1 MKILFLHYSF
11 KEAGVTRTILNN
23 VMGLRA
29 HSNDLKF
36 IFAGDSFTSSIPQDI
51 ERRYINWGTPDVL
64 SQIQKVTKD
73 ADIVII
79 ENPTVGEFPKITL
92 TFKEYVEKNPDKKI
106 IYRIHDLIDD
116 RPHFF
121 KDFKKIAGNFEEI
134 YPRSNNVSFLTL
146 TSFDKRRLI
155 QKGLKNVEVLPNSIV
170 VSDLHNTEDKSLSLR
185 KTFERE
191 GIINPGEKILAYP
204 VRVLRRKN
212 IEEAILLTKI
222 LNEIEGT
229 YRLVVTIPLDED
241 YRIEIENLANDYDVP
256 CSIGKA
262 SKYIGFDKKEKY
274 TIAEFYSISDLVIST
289 SVVEGF
295 GFAFIEPW
303 IAGTPVIG
311 RKISYITDDFEKNGI
326 NLNHLYDNDFL
337 ETDKDTTKRMRDVR
351 LILSNAE
358 KLNQL
363 SKQLDISDRIKKA
376 LACINQN
383 KEAIDK
389 HYNHIHISKQLLSY
403 IEN

>member
-29 HSNDLKF
+29 HSNNLKF
-36 IFAGDSFTSSIPQDI
+36 IFAGDSFSSSIPQDI
-51 ERRYINWGTPDVL
+51 EKRYINWNMPDVL

-92 TFKEYVEKNPDKKI
+92 TFKEYAEKNPDKKI

-121 KDFKKIAGNFEEI
+121 KDFKKIASNFWEI

-170 VSDLHNTEDKSLSLR
+170 VSDLHNSKAKSLSLR

-222 LNEIEGT
+222 LNEKEDT
-229 YRLVVTIPLDED
+229 YRLVVTIPFDED
-241 YRIEIENLANDYDVP
+241 YKVEIENLAKDYGVP

-262 SKYIGFDKKEKY
+262 SKYIGFDKKEKH

-289 SVVEGF
+289 SVGEGF

-311 RKISYITDDFEKNGI
+311 RKISYTTGDFEKNGI
-326 NLNHLYDNDFL
+326 NLNHLYDKDIL
-337 ETDKDTTKRMRDVR
+337 EFSEDTTERMKEIR
-351 LILSNAE
+351 LILSDIS
-358 KLNQL
+358 KLRQL
-363 SKQLDISDRIKKA
+363 SVNLDIPNRIKKA
-376 LACINQN
+376 SDCINKN
-383 KEAIDK
+383 CEAIKK
-389 HYNHIHISKQLLSY
+389 HYDHVNIAKQLLCH
-403 IEN
+403 ITN